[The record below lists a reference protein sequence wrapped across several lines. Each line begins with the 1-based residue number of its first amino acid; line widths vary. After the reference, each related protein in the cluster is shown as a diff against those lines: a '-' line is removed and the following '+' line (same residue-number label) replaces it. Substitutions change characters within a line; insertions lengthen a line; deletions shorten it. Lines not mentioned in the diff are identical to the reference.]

1 MFSTLSRLPDNLDN
15 DFHSQ
20 IAALSNEISALR
32 KAVSRRSS
40 AAYDDTLDTA
50 AGLYGEVRNRLA
62 DTVPLIRRQARN
74 VERSARDHPAT
85 AAMVGLVVVGL
96 VVALLA
102 RR

>member
-1 MFSTLSRLPDNLDN
+1 MPSTLSRLRDNLD
-15 DFHSQ
+15 DDLHSQ

-32 KAVSRRSS
+32 KAVSRRGS
-40 AAYDDTLDTA
+40 AAYGDTLDTA
-50 AGLYGEVRNRLA
+50 ADLYGEVRDRLA
-62 DTVPLIRRQARN
+62 GTVPLIRRQARN

-85 AAMVGLVVVGL
+85 AALVGLVVIGL